1 MDDFSICGNY
11 FYEVIENIEKILVRC
26 QENNLALSNEKIW
39 MLFASGVV
47 LGQVISQDGID
58 IDPTKLRQL
67 KISLFLKHRESSKVF
82 LAMLAIMGA
91 LLKISL
97 KWLHLFLNVLRN
109 MLNSNG
115 IIIFNVILK
124 LSSQS
129 CQWHQFWVDQ
139 VSLSLSIFFWCIW

>member
-129 CQWHQFWVDQ
+129 CQWHPFWVDQ